1 MSPPGALPFTP
12 QLSAHHKFF
21 VCVWWN
27 TLSTLS
33 SSPRCVELGR
43 IKCTQYWPDK
53 EGQSKWYGEI
63 QVDFLKEHPC
73 GSYVLRMFSLK
84 REVNMLTQA
93 SLSSC
98 SQESY
103 SARWHFCTSLRP
115 SMHTVFPYMFGVCN
129 FSPDASTMILFVGD
143 PFWLLWKM
151 MASIGRLVLLPRWMI
166 YRLTS
171 HFSLHFLG
179 VNV

>member
-93 SLSSC
+93 SPSSC

-103 SARWHFCTSLRP
+103 SACWHFCTSLQP
-115 SMHTVFPYMFGVCN
+115 SMHTQFFY
-129 FSPDASTMILFVGD
+129 ILSG
-143 PFWLLWKM
+143 
-151 MASIGRLVLLPRWMI
+151 
-166 YRLTS
+166 
-171 HFSLHFLG
+171 HFLIAHSKCYLLMLNWYQFS
-179 VNV
+179 VNGIK